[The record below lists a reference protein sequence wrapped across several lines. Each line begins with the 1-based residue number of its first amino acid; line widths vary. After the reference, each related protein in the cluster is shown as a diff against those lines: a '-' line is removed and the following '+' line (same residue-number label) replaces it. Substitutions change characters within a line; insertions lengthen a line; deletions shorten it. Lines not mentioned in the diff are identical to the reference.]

1 MEPAMDGADQK
12 LLPPPDL
19 GVTRT
24 ALAADRTLMAWIRTA
39 LSMIS
44 FGFTIYKFMHALA
57 AKESAGPRRLGI
69 VLATMGTVSLA
80 AGLVEYSSIVR
91 SLHGQRPTFAF
102 YLALGVI
109 GLGLLVLAGI
119 LIRVGPL
126 S

>member
-1 MEPAMDGADQK
+1 MQPAVDRADRK
-12 LLPPPDL
+12 ASPPADL

-44 FGFTIYKFMHALA
+44 FGFTLYKFMHALA
-57 AKESAGPRRLGI
+57 GADSEGPRRLGI

-80 AGLVEYSSIVR
+80 AGLIHYSGVVR
-91 SLHGQRPTFAF
+91 SLQGQRVTFAF
-102 YLALGVI
+102 YLACAVI
-109 GLGLLVLAGI
+109 GLGLLVLVGI
-119 LIRVGPL
+119 VLRVGPL